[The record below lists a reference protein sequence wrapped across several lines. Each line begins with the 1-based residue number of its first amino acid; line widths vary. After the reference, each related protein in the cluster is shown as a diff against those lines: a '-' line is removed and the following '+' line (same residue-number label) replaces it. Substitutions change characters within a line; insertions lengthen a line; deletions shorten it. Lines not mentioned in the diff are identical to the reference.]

1 MGSWKNVNK
10 IGPPI
15 RLTHEQ
21 LRKVMKPIICE
32 VCRRVFNPTEEE
44 KEKDRLALEEIDN
57 SIFEWEVILNHE
69 AN

>member
-1 MGSWKNVNK
+1 M
-10 IGPPI
+10 
-15 RLTHEQ
+15 E
-21 LRKVMKPIICE
+21 PIICE

-44 KEKDRLALEEIDN
+44 KERLALEEIDN